1 VFVYIL
7 AKIGI
12 ISAAFMRKNRKYA
25 VLIILIIAAVV
36 TPSPD
41 WTSQMIV
48 FVPLQ
53 LLYEISVL
61 IAAKVDGNKKKEEK
75 KEWS

>member
-1 VFVYIL
+1 
-7 AKIGI
+7 
-12 ISAAFMRKNRKYA
+12 MRKNRKYA
-25 VLIILIIAAVV
+25 VLIILIVAAVV

-41 WTSQMIV
+41 WTSQMSV

-61 IAAKVDGNKKKEEK
+61 IAARVDGSKEKEEK